1 MLPQRTEPALEP
13 DMTQSEKQPRATL
26 PANSSTAV
34 SRRLFLKSSGAAVAA
49 AGVTA
54 PVAAQQATPPVAT
67 PAQGAAEAPNNLQF
81 LNPTE
86 AVMVDAL
93 VARIMP
99 GTPDDPGAREAD
111 VLFYIDRTLAGTNE
125 GYSKM
130 TYTHGPFLN
139 VTEEQ
144 ADVEATSRTDIYQV
158 VPVRQTD
165 VSRYGYQSL
174 LTPQDIYRR
183 GLEALAAYAQ
193 SEYGGAFA
201 DLSESQQDEILTSME
216 ADEATGFDAPSGSA
230 FFTMLRNDTIEGMF
244 CDPMYGGNRDMVG
257 WKLIGY
263 PGARGFYTSDEMQDP
278 NFSAEPMSLADMPDM
293 HSH

>member
-1 MLPQRTEPALEP
+1 MTSSKHSRAAAPAP
-13 DMTQSEKQPRATL
+13 PSNP
-26 PANSSTAV
+26 V
-34 SRRLFLKSSGAAVAA
+34 SRRLFLKSSGAAVATA
-49 AGVTA
+49 SVAGTA
-54 PVAAQQATPPVAT
+54 AAQQATPGAT
-67 PAQGAAEAPNNLQF
+67 PAAGAGEAPTNLQF
-81 LNPTE
+81 FNPTE
-86 AVMVDAL
+86 AVMVDAI

-99 GTPDDPGAREAD
+99 GTADDPGAREAG
-111 VLFYIDRTLAGTNE
+111 VLYYIDRTLAGTNE
-125 GYSKM
+125 GYSKK

-144 ADVEATSRTDIYQV
+144 VDVEATSRTDIYQV

-174 LTPQDIYRR
+174 LTPQDVYRR
-183 GLEALAAYAQ
+183 GLAALASYAQ
-193 SEYGGAFA
+193 SEYGGAYG
-201 DLSESQQDEILTSME
+201 DLSEAQQDEILTAME
-216 ADEATGFDAPSGSA
+216 ADEASGFDAPSSSA

-244 CDPMYGGNRDMVG
+244 SDPMYGGNVDMAG

-263 PGARGFYTSDEMQDP
+263 PGARGFYTAEEMQDP